1 MRIKATC
8 AHCGRDFYFVQVAGA
23 RPADADRCPH
33 CGRHLG
39 VPRLAPVAAAAESAL
54 AALVRALTELAGHQ
68 PAFRVDPDSVL
79 EPVREALALWGAP
92 TSRVA

>member
-1 MRIKATC
+1 
-8 AHCGRDFYFVQVAGA
+8 
-23 RPADADRCPH
+23 
-33 CGRHLG
+33 
-39 VPRLAPVAAAAESAL
+39 VAAAAESAL